1 MTISNSVDAGA
12 LQEFVDRLMAKE
24 EQRRAL
30 SDEVRGILQE
40 ASSTGYEPHAI
51 KTIVRKQ
58 LMDDRQRARDRL
70 KAETLVLYQNALQI
84 DLPF

>member
-12 LQEFVDRLMAKE
+12 LQEFVDRLMNKE
-24 EQRRAL
+24 EQRRSL
-30 SDEVRGILQE
+30 SEEIRDILQE

-51 KTIVRKQ
+51 KAIVRRQ

-70 KAETLVLYQNALQI
+70 KAETLTLYQNALQI

>member
-12 LQEFVDRLMAKE
+12 LQEIIDRLMTKE
-24 EQRRAL
+24 EQRIA
-30 SDEVRGILQE
+30 IQE
-40 ASSTGYEPHAI
+40 DIREIMKEAASTGFEPHAI

-58 LMDDRQRARDRL
+58 LMDDRQRARAKM
-70 KAETLVLYQNALQI
+70 KAETLAIYENAIQI